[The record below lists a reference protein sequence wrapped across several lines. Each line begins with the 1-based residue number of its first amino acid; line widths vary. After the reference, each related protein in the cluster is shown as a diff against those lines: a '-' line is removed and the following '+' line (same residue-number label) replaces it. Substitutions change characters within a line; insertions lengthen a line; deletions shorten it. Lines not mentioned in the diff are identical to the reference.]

1 MAKSD
6 NMLLKESSGSM
17 GKIMTITRK
26 KSGTIQ
32 LGKHRGSNTT
42 PATEKQLEVQRQFK
56 KAIVYGRAVLQDP
69 ELKALYQAAARKDQ
83 SAFNVAVRDA
93 SKAPEISNIDTEM
106 YTGAIG
112 STITVRAIDDFKVA
126 GVRVRITTAAG
137 VVVEQ
142 GDAVLQ
148 ANGLDWLYVATVL
161 NDELQGSVVRASA
174 RDLPANET
182 VAELVVE

>member
-32 LGKHRGSNTT
+32 LGKHRGSNTA

-56 KAIVYGRAVLQDP
+56 KAIVYGRAVLNDP
-69 ELKALYQAAARKDQ
+69 DLKAMYQAAAKKDQ

-93 SKAPEISNIDTEM
+93 AIAPEISNIDTDL

-137 VVVEQ
+137 VLVEQ
-142 GDAVLQ
+142 GEATLQ
-148 ANGLDWLYVATVL
+148 TNGLDWLYVATVQ
-161 NDELQGSVVRASA
+161 NDQLPGSVIRASA
-174 RDLPANET
+174 KDLPANET
-182 VAELVVE
+182 VAELILE